1 MLRQFFLQM
10 LNVKNFVSL
19 DSALIFVLKVFLAL
33 LVDGVFL
40 ADVTWL
46 VRPVVFVQA
55 LVIFKVVM
63 MISAFSH
70 ARYFLKFTNHTNLLL
85 FLVLEYVYTTTERQ
99 CFFLMIYRAVFTV
112 SLFHKITGLFF
123 MLTL

>member
-1 MLRQFFLQM
+1 MLRQIFLQM

-70 ARYFLKFTNHTNLLL
+70 ARYFLYHSYQL
-85 FLVLEYVYTTTERQ
+85 FLFSFRLRLHYN
-99 CFFLMIYRAVFTV
+99 
-112 SLFHKITGLFF
+112 
-123 MLTL
+123 